1 MVVVRFMIRHL
12 SFLALL
18 VSFGVFGAVQAQ
30 AADAKFSDLETQE
43 ACEIRD
49 PLEPFNR
56 AVYKFND
63 VLDRA
68 ILKPT
73 AKAYRFV
80 MPAWGRQRVHNFLQ
94 NLTSPVS
101 FLNAVLQGD
110 FHQSMVT
117 FWRFIINSTWG
128 VGGLF
133 DIAGQE
139 GLVERK
145 EDFGQTL
152 GVYGVPSGPYIV
164 WPIFGPSSVRDT
176 GGAVVDVFSDP
187 INYLEED
194 KIVIGRKVAEVVDA
208 RERLLDLSEDID
220 RVSLDPYATVR
231 SFYAQ
236 RRQSEVENRRYRARV
251 E

>member
-1 MVVVRFMIRHL
+1 MMVIRFMLKSL
-12 SFLALL
+12 SFVALL
-18 VSFGVFGAVQAQ
+18 LSLGLVSAMPAH

-43 ACEIRD
+43 SCEIRD

-101 FLNAVLQGD
+101 FVNAVLQGD
-110 FHQSMVT
+110 FHQSMIT
-117 FWRFIINSTWG
+117 FWRFVINSTWG

-152 GVYGVPSGPYIV
+152 GTYGVGSGPYIV
-164 WPIFGPSSVRDT
+164 WPIFGPSSLRDT
-176 GGAVVDVFSDP
+176 GGTVVDIFTDP
-187 INYLEED
+187 INYLDDD
-194 KIVIGRKVAEVVDA
+194 KIVIGRKVAEVVDS
-208 RERLLDLSEDID
+208 RERLLDLTDDID

-236 RRQSEVENRRYRARV
+236 RRQSEVENRRYRAHV